1 MVVEWYFR
9 QDDTTETGG
18 GHRPEQAPINLN
30 GNMDNHLVAASKI
43 SNLPINRICGQVA
56 RDFMKTKTDMGD
68 SMNNQEAEEF

>member
-1 MVVEWYFR
+1 
-9 QDDTTETGG
+9 
-18 GHRPEQAPINLN
+18 
-30 GNMDNHLVAASKI
+30 VAASKI